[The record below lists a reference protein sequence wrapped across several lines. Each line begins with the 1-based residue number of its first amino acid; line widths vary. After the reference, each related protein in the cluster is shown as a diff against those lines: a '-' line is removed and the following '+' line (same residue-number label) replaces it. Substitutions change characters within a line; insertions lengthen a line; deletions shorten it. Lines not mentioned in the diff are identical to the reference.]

1 MHPDKSSLSIRLTE
15 PVVPLRN
22 TPERTSRHNND
33 DVLPPAILRGLLTLK
48 LAKPTKISSIELELQ
63 AKATTDYVQR
73 NVLRDHVHNVP
84 NLTSQ
89 DAGPSRIDVTE
100 QYNVHSASMVMFDT
114 GSPQERR
121 RATST
126 RPRVQFLGDHTG
138 SSTRLIGSGYWQAQS
153 SMRSASLDPLS
164 PRARRRL
171 SSDSGELGIDHGR
184 SQRTQSSIDPAPP
197 YPSPADGHFF
207 LTVNP
212 DGEDRSP
219 SVASSTRITDPQ
231 SSLMPTRSSL
241 TPDNPYVSP
250 TSNAHP
256 LCGITLSRS
265 SSIEAVLEDESES
278 SDASAP
284 HRDSVGHYGL
294 ARILTSSSGRSSE
307 QDGRG
312 RSRSRFSFDS
322 VVHAFE
328 AVKNRVRS
336 RSPLPGSL
344 HWPDDQ
350 EDRGRSL
357 TKGKD
362 KAQLSTHGVKHVLP
376 QIGVFEP
383 SAAGGQGDQSGDGWA
398 VFPEGTYTYPLFFTI
413 PNNSPPTMKADN
425 GSLVWNIKAE
435 VKRPGTFHWNM
446 TAQKEVVVICVPKDD
461 DSEDVE
467 GIDLQQQW
475 EGQLQYRIQLAGRS
489 VPIGGKIPL
498 QLTIMP
504 LAKAKV
510 HSISVYLDERTEY
523 FTRTHSQARSDAMRR
538 ATLLVIK
545 HDRFDEGHGKPI
557 LPLMSDESDAFRKSP
572 LYCLLQPG
580 EDESEVASSLMGP
593 GPWTIR
599 HQLQL
604 PDSCSTLHPS
614 NRTKGSNVM
623 VNHTLR
629 LVLRV
634 EKEEGTVTTGR
645 KKMHDIIIHI
655 PIQILSCHCTSEW
668 TSLPRYDEAPRSEG
682 DSLEDA
688 LTCPCARRRTKRTHS
703 HGVETHSH
711 SFLEHF
717 TSLPITNS
725 HSSGGSDMFSSDSLA
740 SRTHL
745 HEQLISGLASET
757 GEAPPLYE
765 RVETV
770 HM

>member
-22 TPERTSRHNND
+22 TPERTSRHND
-33 DVLPPAILRGLLTLK
+33 DEVPPPAILRGLLTLK

-63 AKATTDYVQR
+63 AKATTDYVQ
-73 NVLRDHVHNVP
+73 H
-84 NLTSQ
+84 
-89 DAGPSRIDVTE
+89 AGPSRIDVTE
-100 QYNVHSASMVMFDT
+100 QYNVHSASMVVFDM

-138 SSTRLIGSGYWQAQS
+138 SSTRLIGSGIL
-153 SMRSASLDPLS
+153 ASTIE
-164 PRARRRL
+164 ARRRL
-171 SSDSGELGIDHGR
+171 SSDSGELGINHSR
-184 SQRTQSSIDPAPP
+184 SQQTQSSIDPAPP
-197 YPSPADGHFF
+197 YPSPADGHSF

-219 SVASSTRITDPQ
+219 SIASSTRITDPQ
-231 SSLMPTRSSL
+231 SSPLPTRSSL
-241 TPDNPYVSP
+241 TPDIPYGSP
-250 TSNAHP
+250 ASSAHP
-256 LCGITLSRS
+256 SCGITLSRS
-265 SSIEAVLEDESES
+265 SSLEEVPEDERES
-278 SDASAP
+278 FDASAP
-284 HRDSVGHYGL
+284 HRDSVGHFGL

-328 AVKNRVRS
+328 AVKNSVRS

-362 KAQLSTHGVKHVLP
+362 KARLSTHGVKPVLP
-376 QIGVFEP
+376 KIAVFEP
-383 SAAGGQGDQSGDGWA
+383 SAAGGHGDQSGDGWA

-413 PNNSPPTMKADN
+413 PNNSPPTMKAEN

-461 DSEDVE
+461 DSEEVE

-504 LAKAKV
+504 LTKAKV

-545 HDRFDEGHGKPI
+545 HDRFDEHGKPI

-572 LYCLLQPG
+572 LYRLLQPG
-580 EDESEVASSLMGP
+580 EDENEVASSLMGP

-604 PDSCSTLHPS
+604 PDSCSNLHPS
-614 NRTKGSNVM
+614 NGTKGSNVM

-634 EKEEGTVTTGR
+634 EKEEGTVMTGR

-655 PIQILSCHCTSEW
+655 PIQVLSCHCTSEW
-668 TSLPRYDEAPRSEG
+668 TSLPRYDEAPRAEG

-688 LTCPCARRRTKRTHS
+688 LTCPCVRRHTKRTHS
-703 HGVETHSH
+703 HGVETH

-725 HSSGGSDMFSSDSLA
+725 QSGGSDMFSSDSL
-740 SRTHL
+740 L

-765 RVETV
+765 RIETI
-770 HM
+770 HI